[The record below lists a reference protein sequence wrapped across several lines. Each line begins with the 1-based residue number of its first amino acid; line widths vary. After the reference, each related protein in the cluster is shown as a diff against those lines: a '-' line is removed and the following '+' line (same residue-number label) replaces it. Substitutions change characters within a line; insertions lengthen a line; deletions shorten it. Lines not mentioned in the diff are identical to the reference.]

1 MVQCTSLKSNMGH
14 LEACAAAAGLAS
26 LLLAPLGVTVA
37 AANAQLR
44 RYFCMHRLIFWILFV
59 VTLFQAERTF
69 VIDRIVE
76 IVVLL
81 GARRGGGALGMPC
94 RFGDRSR
101 GVSSGSPEL
110 VWIQWDY
117 RSRGILVA
125 SVDAATTHRRAS
137 QGEFSISSQ
146 DSRAARERPV
156 SVHDVDVRIAEGF
169 GRGK

>member
-110 VWIQWDY
+110 VWIQRDH
-117 RSRGILVA
+117 RPRGFCALGAKNLKA
-125 SVDAATTHRRAS
+125 SKLLCAGQVGFPLSHLAATRLKSNAHN
-137 QGEFSISSQ
+137 
-146 DSRAARERPV
+146 
-156 SVHDVDVRIAEGF
+156 
-169 GRGK
+169 